1 MTRHWLAGAAA
12 FAMMTGLAFAQG
24 TSETSTTTRS
34 TTSTAP
40 GAEGYHSSANR
51 RDNDR
56 YGDEVHTKK
65 IDHHDA
71 NGSTAITRT
80 RTTSPDG
87 SARTTSREKQTD
99 TPYGGSS
106 VEKKIITTID
116 R

>member
-1 MTRHWLAGAAA
+1 MTRHWLTGAAA
-12 FAMMTGLAFAQG
+12 FAMMTGVAFAQG

-40 GAEGYHSSANR
+40 GVEGYKSSETR

-65 IDHHDA
+65 IDRHDA
-71 NGSTAITRT
+71 SGSTETTRT
-80 RTTSPDG
+80 RTESPDG

-99 TPYGGSS
+99 SPYGGSTI
-106 VEKKIITTID
+106 EKKIITTID